1 MNKILTT
8 VVLIIIT
15 LSIYSQDVFTPLSF
29 FTAEDNDLISKA
41 KEMVDRGGRMM
52 SNADNEYN
60 KYKDLFTSGKK
71 GKVKKAE
78 AKTVPVKKNMISA
91 GNYFK
96 NGYKDIYNLYVQK
109 LNEINFEFEEDKQKA
124 DELIKNAEKKFDQA
138 NKIVER
144 NQKYDEK
151 KLKNE
156 IGFTQIQKDIKKA
169 EEDLKSSVTM
179 LYEALFLYE
188 NQNIKK
194 QQLEQ
199 KDDQAW
205 QIALQNNS
213 IEGYQQYLDE
223 FPNGKYK
230 TMAENMIK
238 DLEQKIKDAELK
250 QNNPNLIYHIQILAD
265 KRPWTTQEIRTKIFS
280 TNENITE
287 QFIDG
292 WYKYWIGSFTKYED
306 AKKYLQNNIK
316 PRRKDAFV
324 VGTVN
329 EQFVNIKDALKI
341 QDKSPK

>member
-1 MNKILTT
+1 MNRILITFA
-8 VVLIIIT
+8 LIIST

-29 FTAEDNDLISKA
+29 FTAEDNDLISKS
-41 KEMVDRGGRMM
+41 KDMVERGGRMM

-78 AKTVPVKKNMISA
+78 AKTVPAKKNMISA

-109 LNEINFEFEEDKQKA
+109 LNEINFEFPEDKQKA
-124 DELIKNAEKKFDQA
+124 DELIKNAEKKFDQGSKVIE
-138 NKIVER
+138 NS
-144 NQKYDEK
+144 QKYDEK
-151 KLKNE
+151 ALKND
-156 IGFTQIQKDIKKA
+156 IGFTKIQKDIKKA
-169 EEDLKSSVTM
+169 EEDLKASVTM
-179 LYEALFLYE
+179 LYEALMLYE

-194 QQLEQ
+194 QQQDQ

-205 QIALQNNS
+205 QMALQKNS
-213 IEGYQQYLDE
+213 IEGYQEYIDE

-238 DLEQKIKDAELK
+238 DLEQKIKDAELR

-265 KRPWTTQEIRTKIFS
+265 KRPWTQQEIKTKIFA
-280 TNENITE
+280 TNETPTE

-292 WYKYWIGSFTKYED
+292 WYKYWIGSFTKYEE
-306 AKKYLQNNIK
+306 AKKYLQNNVR
-316 PRRKDAFV
+316 PRRKGAFV

-329 EQFVNIKDALKI
+329 GQFVNIKEALKI